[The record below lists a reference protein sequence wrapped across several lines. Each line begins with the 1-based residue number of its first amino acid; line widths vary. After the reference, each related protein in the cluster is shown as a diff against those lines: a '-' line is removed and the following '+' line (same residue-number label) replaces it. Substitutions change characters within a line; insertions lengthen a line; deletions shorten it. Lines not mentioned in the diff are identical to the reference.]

1 MSEMVVP
8 RIWGRKGHTIFATIE
23 FFTYHGELDM
33 TDLPCAFKGASRAN
47 HMLPAMV
54 CETPWWSP

>member
-1 MSEMVVP
+1 MKQFSMEMEKIQCQSQV
-8 RIWGRKGHTIFATIE
+8 IQLFW
-23 FFTYHGELDM
+23 
-33 TDLPCAFKGASRAN
+33 FKGASRAN